1 MNDKANQ
8 KPADGGNKQDAREA
22 RTSSVPATRVAQSS
36 SRDSGL
42 LSRLSGRFNTTL
54 QNNRG
59 GGSTSMPVSAPPLVQ
74 RPVEDISLAR
84 SRASKAQKMYIPE
97 GVVIEGSISG
107 GSETEIH
114 GRVEGNVSVD
124 ATLFLGKNAVV
135 TGTVRAGSCQVE
147 GTVQGGIACTDDL
160 IVTSTGRL
168 ASDAEAGKQVRVA
181 GNVDGNVNTPGV
193 LRIEAG
199 GVVNGDV
206 QARVF
211 SMSEG
216 AELNGRC
223 SMRAPGQQETLF
235 PSSNKGEN
243 K

>member
-1 MNDKANQ
+1 MNDKQNGKMTNAAGNQNSGKAKNAPVAN
-8 KPADGGNKQDAREA
+8 ARQTQPQRE
-22 RTSSVPATRVAQSS
+22 
-36 SRDSGL
+36 SGL
-42 LSRLSGRFNTTL
+42 FSKLSGRLNNTIQT
-54 QNNRG
+54 NRG
-59 GGSTSMPVSAPPLVQ
+59 GSGMPVSSPPLTQ

-84 SRASKAQKMYIPE
+84 ARSNKGQKMYIPE
-97 GVVIEGSISG
+97 GVVIEGSITG

-114 GRVEGNVSVD
+114 GRVEGNVSVE
-124 ATLFLGKNAVV
+124 ATLFLGKNALV
-135 TGTVRAGSCQVE
+135 TGNVRAVSCQVE
-147 GTVQGGIACTDDL
+147 GTVQGGIECTEDL
-160 IVTSTGRL
+160 VVTTTGRL
-168 ASDAEAGKQVRVA
+168 ASDAGAGKQIRVA
-181 GNVDGNVNTPGV
+181 GSVEGNVNTPGI

-223 SMRAPGQQETLF
+223 SMRAPAQEQENLF
-235 PSSNKGEN
+235 APPNKGEG